1 MGFEARKDCSD
12 TITRHPKDR
21 FMRTLLIVLAAAA
34 AACGAEVPAT
44 EGQAK
49 PLTFEAIAKA
59 SLATLEGTLRVPG
72 LQAGVEVLRDRWGV
86 PHIYAA
92 NVDDLFFAQGYTIA
106 QDRLWHMEMTRRVAQ
121 GRVAEIVGKAA
132 LPHDRL
138 VRLLRFRGPF
148 DEKEWTSYHPEAR
161 RIFEAYTRGI
171 NAFIAQ
177 NAANLPVEFKLTG
190 VTPEP
195 WKADE
200 ILYRARVNAAVA
212 SARSELR
219 LAQSVARL
227 GAGEANRRA
236 RPEPYGELDVA
247 PGLDFNIITDDVL
260 KALDGNLSGDFPRP
274 DLLEQYRSWPGA
286 SFTAADGAPERS
298 PGSNNWAVSAPLT
311 ATGKPIMVDDP
322 HRQVT
327 LPAWRYLVHLHAPG
341 WNVIGATEPGLPG
354 VIRGH
359 NGAGCLGT
367 HRDRHGR
374 SRCLRRGAQPRE
386 RRRGEVAGSV
396 GAAAG
401 RHRVDRREGSACRGD
416 QARVQPARTNLL
428 QGHDASP
435 RLCAALVADGA
446 GHGGIHR
453 RPANGPGRERARL
466 SRQR

>member
-1 MGFEARKDCSD
+1 
-12 TITRHPKDR
+12 
-21 FMRTLLIVLAAAA
+21 MRTLLFVLAAAV
-34 AACGAEVPAT
+34 AACGAETPAT

-49 PLTFEAIAKA
+49 PLTFEAMAKA
-59 SLATLEGTLRVPG
+59 SLATLEGTLHVPG

-161 RIFEAYTRGI
+161 RIFEAYVRGI

-190 VTPEP
+190 ITPEP

-260 KALDGNLSGDFPRP
+260 EGSGRQPLRRFPAP
-274 DLLEQYRSWPGA
+274 RSPRAVPKLAGRKSYVRRWRSRTLAWQQQLG
-286 SFTAADGAPERS
+286 SQRCADGDRQANHGGRPASSGHAAGVALSRAPARAWMECDRRHRA
-298 PGSNNWAVSAPLT
+298 GT
-311 ATGKPIMVDDP
+311 A
-322 HRQVT
+322 
-327 LPAWRYLVHLHAPG
+327 W
-341 WNVIGATEPGLPG
+341 

-359 NGAGCLGT
+359 NGQVAWGRTATGT
-367 HRDRHGR
+367 D
-374 SRCLRRGAQPRE
+374 E
-386 RRRGEVAGSV
+386 
-396 GAAAG
+396 
-401 RHRVDRREGSACRGD
+401 
-416 QARVQPARTNLL
+416 
-428 QGHDASP
+428 
-435 RLCAALVADGA
+435 ADVFVEELN
-446 GHGGIHR
+446 
-453 RPANGPGRERARL
+453 PANAAEVKWQGAWEPLRVVTESIAVKGAPAEASRSSSAGTAQSSTKIRRITALMRCAR
-466 SRQR
+466 R